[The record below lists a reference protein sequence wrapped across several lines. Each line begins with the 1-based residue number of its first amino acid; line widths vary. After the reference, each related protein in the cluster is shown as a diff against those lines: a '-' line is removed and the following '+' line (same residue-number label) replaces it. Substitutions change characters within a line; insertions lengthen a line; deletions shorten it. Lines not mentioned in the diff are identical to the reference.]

1 MKVVV
6 QRVKS
11 SSVKVEN
18 QIISQIGRGLNLLI
32 CMEKGDTNKSV
43 DAAVKKIKN
52 LRIFPDERGRMS
64 HSVMDTGFEVLC
76 ISQFTLSWNGQKG
89 NRPSFDGSMN
99 PEDARR
105 SFESFCSL
113 LAQEIGED
121 KVKTGQF
128 AASMEVSI
136 INDGPVTFNL
146 TF

>member
-43 DAAVKKIKN
+43 NDAVKKIMN
-52 LRIFPDERGRMS
+52 LRIFPDESGRMGY
-64 HSVMDTGFEVLC
+64 SVTDTGFEVLC
-76 ISQFTLSWNGQKG
+76 ISQFTLSWNGRKG
-89 NRPSFDGSMN
+89 NRPSFDESMN
-99 PEDARR
+99 PEDAKRC
-105 SFESFCSL
+105 FESFCSL
-113 LAQEIGED
+113 LAKAIGEE

-136 INDGPVTFNL
+136 INDGPVTFSL